1 MARAFEI
8 RREVELPATPEQVW
22 QAVATGDGTAA
33 WMFPV
38 AEGAPSRVGEVW
50 AGHTVKAY
58 DPPRHLHVQMEGPD
72 GQVMNALEYLIEAQD
87 GGIVVLRYVHSGVF
101 TDDWDNQYDSA
112 GQHTDFYLHT
122 LGQYLRY
129 FAGQRATYI
138 AAEGPGAAKAKDAFH
153 PLRSEL
159 RLTPASKT
167 GDQVRITPPGL
178 DPVDGVLDYA
188 TPNFIGVRSADGLY
202 RFFGRNAFGMPVG
215 LSHHLFAAEVDQDK
229 TQLAWQS
236 WLDGLYQ

>member
-1 MARAFEI
+1 MAREFEI

-38 AEGAPSRVGEVW
+38 AEGAPSGVGEVW
-50 AGHTVKAY
+50 AGHTVTAY
-58 DPPRHLHVQMEGPD
+58 DPPRHLAVRAQAPD
-72 GQVMNALEYLIEAQD
+72 GQVMNALEYVIEAKD
-87 GGIVVLRYVHSGVF
+87 GGTVLLRYVHSGVF
-101 TDDWDNQYDSA
+101 TDDWDNQYDA
-112 GQHTDFYLHT
+112 ADQHTDFYLHT

-138 AAEGPGAAKAKDAFH
+138 AAEGPDAAKAQDAFQA
-153 PLRSEL
+153 LRQEL
-159 RLTPASKT
+159 GLTAAST
-167 GDQVRITPPGL
+167 PGAQVRITPPGL
-178 DPVDGVLDYA
+178 DPVDAVVDYA
-188 TPNFIGVRSADGLY
+188 TPNFIGARSADGLY

-215 LSHHLFAAEVDQDK
+215 LSHHLFAPDVDKDK

>member
-1 MARAFEI
+1 MAREFEI
-8 RREVELPATPEQVW
+8 RREVELTATPEQVW

-38 AEGAPSRVGEVW
+38 AEGAPSRAGEVW
-50 AGHTVKAY
+50 AGHTVKAF
-58 DPPRHLHVQMEGPD
+58 DPPRHLHVAAEGPD
-72 GQVMNALEYLIEAQD
+72 GQVMNALEYLIEAKD
-87 GGIVVLRYVHSGVF
+87 GGTVILRYVHSGVF
-101 TDDWDNQYDSA
+101 TDDWDNQYDAA

-129 FAGQRATYI
+129 FAGQRASYI
-138 AAEGPGAAKAKDAFH
+138 AAEGPEAAKATGAFQT
-153 PLRSEL
+153 LRSEL
-159 RLTPASKT
+159 GLTAASAP

-178 DPVDGVLDYA
+178 DPVDAVVDYV

-215 LSHHLFAAEVDQDK
+215 LSHHLFAADVDKDK
-229 TQLAWQS
+229 TQLAWQA

>member
-1 MARAFEI
+1 MAREFEI

-38 AEGAPSRVGEVW
+38 AEGGPSRVGEVW
-50 AGHTVKAY
+50 AGHTVTAF
-58 DPPRHLHVQMEGPD
+58 DPPRHLAVRAEGPD
-72 GQVMNALEYLIEAQD
+72 GQVMNALEYIIEAQD
-87 GGIVVLRYVHSGVF
+87 GGTVLLRYVHSGVF

-129 FAGQRATYI
+129 FAGQRPTYI
-138 AAEGPGAAKAKDAFH
+138 AAEGPEAAKATDAFDA
-153 PLRSEL
+153 LRHEL
-159 RLTPASKT
+159 GLTAASAP
-167 GDQVRITPPGL
+167 GDQVRLTPPGL
-178 DPVDGVLDYA
+178 DPVDAVVDYA
-188 TPNFIGVRSADGLY
+188 APNFIGVRSADGLY

-215 LSHHLFAAEVDQDK
+215 LSHHLFAPDVDKDK